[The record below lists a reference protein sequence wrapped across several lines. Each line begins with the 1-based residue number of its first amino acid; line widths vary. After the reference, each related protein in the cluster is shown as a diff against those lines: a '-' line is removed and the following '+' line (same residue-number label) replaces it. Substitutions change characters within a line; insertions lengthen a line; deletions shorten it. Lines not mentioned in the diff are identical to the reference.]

1 MTQDTKNKFAE
12 LLAAA
17 QNKASDKTTPNFSAP
32 EQAKQPEPLPE
43 IPKPAVQEL
52 SGYTIEDILT
62 GCEPAEDE
70 PEVQEQP
77 KNGLKIVDYSDRAFA
92 VISDTKPA
100 NEILDVLRQCGGTYN
115 RFLKCGKGW
124 IFSKRH
130 LQAVKAKLSL

>member
-17 QNKASDKTTPNFSAP
+17 QTKASDKTTPNFSAP
-32 EQAKQPEPLPE
+32 AKQPEQLPE
-43 IPKPAVQEL
+43 TPKPAVQEL

-70 PEVQEQP
+70 PEVQEHP

-100 NEILDVLRQCGGTYN
+100 NEVLDVLRQCGGTYN

-130 LQAVKAKLSL
+130 LQTVKAKLSL